1 MIHLYFLLAL
11 LCSLPI
17 EAVKSLTNRH
27 LLPLSIS
34 DELFFQVTM
43 QFPGT
48 NHVSRFFANVRSGDA
63 HRNANV
69 GLPDGDG
76 IIDAVTS
83 HPDDVAATLQRFDD
97 LA

>member
-1 MIHLYFLLAL
+1 
-11 LCSLPI
+11 
-17 EAVKSLTNRH
+17 
-27 LLPLSIS
+27 
-34 DELFFQVTM
+34 M